1 MLATKNTYIQ
11 SAYKTLQVIR
21 QDDQKRMECEARQKA
36 LRDYNQGMLE
46 AEERG
51 RKEGIKEGEQR
62 GREEGIKEGEQR
74 GREEGIKALILDNL
88 EEQVTQERILRKL
101 QKRFSLSEKEAK
113 QYYEQCSKLE

>member
-1 MLATKNTYIQ
+1 
-11 SAYKTLQVIR
+11 
-21 QDDQKRMECEARQKA
+21 MEYEARQKA

-51 RKEGIKEGEQR
+51 EK
-62 GREEGIKEGEQR
+62 R

-88 EEQVTQERILRKL
+88 EERVTQERILRKL

>member
-11 SAYKTLQVIR
+11 SAYKTLQVIS
-21 QDDQKRMECEARQKA
+21 QDDQKRMEYEARQKA

-51 RKEGIKEGEQR
+51 EK
-62 GREEGIKEGEQR
+62 R

-88 EEQVTQERILRKL
+88 EERVTQERILRKL